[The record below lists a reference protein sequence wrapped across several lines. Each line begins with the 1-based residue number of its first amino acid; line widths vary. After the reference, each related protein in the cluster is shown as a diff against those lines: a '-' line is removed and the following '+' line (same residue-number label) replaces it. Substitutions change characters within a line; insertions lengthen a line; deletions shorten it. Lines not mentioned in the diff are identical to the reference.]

1 MPKPENFDK
10 LTPDQKRKARLE
22 AWINHEGITF
32 TDPEAEKGYR
42 ERAQMFADAFEMK
55 KPKRLPVAIATGFV
69 PFLYA
74 GYSCKDAMYD
84 TDVLAKAMMKFHADF
99 LPDTAASAGLYVP
112 GQVLEILDYKLYH
125 WPGHGVPEN
134 TSYQCAEAEFMK
146 ADEYAS
152 YLSDP
157 SDYFIRTYLPRVMGA
172 LAPWKDLPPFTDILE
187 LPFIPW
193 STLPFGL
200 PHIQESL
207 KKLMR
212 AGELSLAWAGKVAEI
227 DNAVVTTLGLPKYQG
242 GFSKAPYDVIADT
255 MRGTRAMMLDI
266 FRPDCGEVRLF
277 GGPMS
282 EDKKRRIGY
291 MPEERGLYRDQKL
304 APTLEYLATLKG
316 LSESEAARRLET
328 WLKRLDLWGDRQK
341 KIQDLS
347 RGMQQKAQL
356 IATLV
361 HEPDLIVVDEPFA
374 NLDPVNTRMAI
385 EMLTEQ
391 AERGKAIIMST
402 HLMFQVEAMCHRI
415 VLIDKGR
422 TVLYGTVDQIK
433 RDFSTN
439 AVLVEGQGD
448 FQSLPGVLE
457 ARRENSHW
465 HLSLAQGATPQ
476 AILRALAE
484 QEGAR
489 IERFELA
496 EPSLDDIFINVVK
509 DGASARN
516 GGREASDG

>member
-1 MPKPENFDK
+1 
-10 LTPDQKRKARLE
+10 
-22 AWINHEGITF
+22 
-32 TDPEAEKGYR
+32 
-42 ERAQMFADAFEMK
+42 
-55 KPKRLPVAIATGFV
+55 
-69 PFLYA
+69 
-74 GYSCKDAMYD
+74 
-84 TDVLAKAMMKFHADF
+84 
-99 LPDTAASAGLYVP
+99 
-112 GQVLEILDYKLYH
+112 
-125 WPGHGVPEN
+125 
-134 TSYQCAEAEFMK
+134 
-146 ADEYAS
+146 
-152 YLSDP
+152 
-157 SDYFIRTYLPRVMGA
+157 
-172 LAPWKDLPPFTDILE
+172 
-187 LPFIPW
+187 
-193 STLPFGL
+193 
-200 PHIQESL
+200 
-207 KKLMR
+207 
-212 AGELSLAWAGKVAEI
+212 
-227 DNAVVTTLGLPKYQG
+227 
-242 GFSKAPYDVIADT
+242 
-255 MRGTRAMMLDI
+255 
-266 FRPDCGEVRLF
+266 
-277 GGPMS
+277 
-282 EDKKRRIGY
+282 
-291 MPEERGLYRDQKL
+291 
-304 APTLEYLATLKG
+304 
-316 LSESEAARRLET
+316 
-328 WLKRLDLWGDRQK
+328 
-341 KIQDLS
+341 
-347 RGMQQKAQL
+347 MQQKAQL

-402 HLMFQVEAMCHRI
+402 HLMFKVEAMCHRI